1 MLILVCQLIAG
12 APTLWQ
18 LALIIYSFRSEGYDM
33 GKDSDNCRCQSLHQE
48 NTTSEYEESIEKSSV
63 EKSSLIVTQY
73 TEGSLADFLS
83 LK

>member
-1 MLILVCQLIAG
+1 
-12 APTLWQ
+12 
-18 LALIIYSFRSEGYDM
+18 M